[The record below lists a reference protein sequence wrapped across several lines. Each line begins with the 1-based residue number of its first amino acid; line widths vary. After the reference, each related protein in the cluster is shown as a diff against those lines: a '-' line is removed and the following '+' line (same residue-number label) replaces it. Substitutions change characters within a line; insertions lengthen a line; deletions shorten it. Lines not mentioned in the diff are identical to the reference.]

1 MAPHIRTA
9 ALGALMVL
17 YPVLT
22 ASAFSATDS
31 LAAPST
37 HDRLPEKEQIQ
48 KTIGSTK
55 VIFINGDDS
64 SRPSR
69 DSVESL
75 LQNFY
80 VNQFRHFQDPRS
92 PYFMFMSKD
101 ANLAMGIGG
110 VIRMRGLFDWNG
122 AIPVKGFAPYFIPVP
137 SDPTERRRIWATP
150 AGTSIYYT
158 ILGRG
163 GFLKDFMGYVEG
175 NFDGYDGVGFKLKK
189 AYFIMGDWTVGYA
202 TSTFADPSAE
212 SPTIDGAGPNG
223 DISRTTVLVRYM
235 HTFRDRWTVAG
246 SVEFPSSQIDADGVD
261 TKKCDDYVPDLSAMA
276 QYQWDDGVSHVR
288 LSALLR
294 WMAYRDL
301 RTSVNHTVP
310 GWGVQL
316 SATAKIIP
324 DFSLYLLSNV
334 GQGHGSFTG
343 DLSDGSYDLIGDP
356 QSPGRMYAPTSVAL
370 TFGAKYN
377 FRPNIYACLALAE
390 QRYLP
395 KHTPEGTAYKYGL
408 YGAVNLFWEITP
420 RIRVGAEYLAGK
432 RMNFDGSHGN
442 ANRIDALFQLDF

>member
-9 ALGALMVL
+9 ALGALMVS
-17 YPVLT
+17 YPALT

-80 VNQFRHFQDPRS
+80 VNQFRHFQNPRS

-212 SPTIDGAGPNG
+212 PPTIDDAGPNG
-223 DISRTTVLVRYM
+223 DISRTTVLVR
-235 HTFRDRWTVAG
+235 
-246 SVEFPSSQIDADGVD
+246 
-261 TKKCDDYVPDLSAMA
+261 
-276 QYQWDDGVSHVR
+276 
-288 LSALLR
+288 
-294 WMAYRDL
+294 
-301 RTSVNHTVP
+301 
-310 GWGVQL
+310 
-316 SATAKIIP
+316 
-324 DFSLYLLSNV
+324 
-334 GQGHGSFTG
+334 
-343 DLSDGSYDLIGDP
+343 
-356 QSPGRMYAPTSVAL
+356 
-370 TFGAKYN
+370 
-377 FRPNIYACLALAE
+377 
-390 QRYLP
+390 
-395 KHTPEGTAYKYGL
+395 
-408 YGAVNLFWEITP
+408 
-420 RIRVGAEYLAGK
+420 
-432 RMNFDGSHGN
+432 
-442 ANRIDALFQLDF
+442 